1 MELGKGKE
9 VAEKACGG
17 WEALPNSEDD
27 RQTTVGLMLRLPGR
41 AGEAFTLSSAV
52 SCLVALRGTL
62 AGIEPP
68 SITKKL
74 PTPNGNA
81 IVLVARKEY
90 YFKR

>member
-1 MELGKGKE
+1 MW
-9 VAEKACGG
+9 G

-27 RQTTVGLMLRLPGR
+27 RQTQYVGLTEVPRE
-41 AGEAFTLSSAV
+41 GEAFTLSSAV

-68 SITKKL
+68 SITKNL
-74 PTPNGNA
+74 PTPNGNT
-81 IVLVARKEY
+81 IVLIAKKEY